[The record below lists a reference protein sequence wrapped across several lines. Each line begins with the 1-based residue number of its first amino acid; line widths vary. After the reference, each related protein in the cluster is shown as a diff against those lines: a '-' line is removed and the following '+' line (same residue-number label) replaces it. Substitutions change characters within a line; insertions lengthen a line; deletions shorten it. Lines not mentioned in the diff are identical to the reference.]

1 MAPQPGII
9 EAFLAQLGN
18 MSTPVETAILLS
30 YGTDREVYL
39 YMYIYSKWDLTDFSH
54 LKALKENAAFC

>member
-18 MSTPVETAILLS
+18 MTAPAETAVLPS
-30 YGTDREVYL
+30 YGTDREVLEYF
-39 YMYIYSKWDLTDFSH
+39 IEPKF
-54 LKALKENAAFC
+54 KKN

>member
-18 MSTPVETAILLS
+18 MTSLVETAVLPS
-30 YGTDREVYL
+30 YGTDREVYNIFNWAKKKFISFSFFL
-39 YMYIYSKWDLTDFSH
+39 Y
-54 LKALKENAAFC
+54 

>member
-18 MSTPVETAILLS
+18 MTSPVETAVLPT
-30 YGTDREVYL
+30 YGTDREVYKYL
-39 YMYIYSKWDLTDFSH
+39 IGPKQKKIFFFFGGDAS
-54 LKALKENAAFC
+54 

>member
-9 EAFLAQLGN
+9 EAILAQLGN
-18 MSTPVETAILLS
+18 MTSPVETAVLPA

-39 YMYIYSKWDLTDFSH
+39 YLIGPITKRIKLV
-54 LKALKENAAFC
+54 KCALNSCF

>member
-9 EAFLAQLGN
+9 EAILAQLGN
-18 MSTPVETAILLS
+18 MTSPVETAVLPA

-39 YMYIYSKWDLTDFSH
+39 YLIG
-54 LKALKENAAFC
+54 LKTKQMFFFVCFF